1 MRKYSAFSEDQVG
14 FGWQIFA
21 QANNSFSILIL
32 ASEDNARKTASTISV
47 DQTEFSVSFNE
58 YLQLMGSQNKVQ
70 EPSADAL
77 LECFEIFDTNKNGQ
91 ISADMFRKIM
101 AGKLGT
107 ETGEVE
113 EMLSEYRDL
122 VTSLGG
128 TPGTRRGGEESIDYK
143 KFVEMLQN

>member
-1 MRKYSAFSEDQVG
+1 
-14 FGWQIFA
+14 
-21 QANNSFSILIL
+21 
-32 ASEDNARKTASTISV
+32 
-47 DQTEFSVSFNE
+47 
-58 YLQLMGSQNKVQ
+58 MGSQNKVQ

-107 ETGEVE
+107 EPWGGE
-113 EMLSEYRDL
+113 EMLCEYRDL
-122 VTSLGG
+122 VTNTAPTGLGG
-128 TPGTRRGGEESIDYK
+128 DSIDYK

>member
-1 MRKYSAFSEDQVG
+1 
-14 FGWQIFA
+14 
-21 QANNSFSILIL
+21 
-32 ASEDNARKTASTISV
+32 
-47 DQTEFSVSFNE
+47 
-58 YLQLMGSQNKVQ
+58 MGSQNKVQ

-91 ISADMFRKIM
+91 ISADVFRKIM

-113 EMLSEYRDL
+113 EMLGEYRDL
-122 VTSLGG
+122 VTNIGG
-128 TPGTRRGGEESIDYK
+128 APTIGGEESIDYK